1 MVMSL
6 LRVEEQGLCKHPGM
20 KNRRA
25 LPTATIV
32 RHDIDIIRPGLDGH
46 ACGLEIVTLIAPWQ
60 EHLTDRYAVVIEHQY
75 PPLAAHRHIDIPVTV
90 YARGV
95 WSRACEVVR
104 NRRPDGRNLRRRF
117 KIGAKQTV
125 AAKLGCP

>member
-1 MVMSL
+1 MSL
-6 LRVEEQGLCKHPGM
+6 MRVERQGLCENLRM
-20 KNRRA
+20 KDRRA
-25 LPTATIV
+25 LSLVTVIG
-32 RHDIDIIRPGLDGH
+32 HDVEIIRPGLNGH

-75 PPLAAHRHIDIPVTV
+75 PPLAVHRHIDIPVTV
-90 YARGV
+90 YAHGV

-104 NRRPDGRNLRRRF
+104 NRGPDGRNLRRRF